1 MSNSRTFGAIYVSV
15 ISIALFGSLYANNL
29 KSAPNSY
36 VFYFSN
42 EYIRNDTQVRI
53 EVTFDWQPE
62 NLSMIVTVND
72 DEYHEWDYLGVVFD
86 KNHNGILDSKT
97 ERKSGVTWNFSYA
110 DEPYALYAYNKT
122 RSQGTS
128 ALSETGGL
136 VWPYIQ
142 SFPSHYHTCTF
153 DEETG
158 YTFKITL
165 SRQDINVEPP
175 TPVHI
180 CFFDEVWIDAMAREK
195 LVWVQF
201 VVK

>member
-1 MSNSRTFGAIYVSV
+1 MNNSRTFGAIYVSV
-15 ISIALFGSLYANNL
+15 ISIALFGSLYANSL
-29 KSAPNSY
+29 EGAPNSY

-62 NLSMIVTVND
+62 NLSITVTVND

-97 ERKSGVTWNFSYA
+97 ERESGVTWNCSFA
-110 DEPYALYAYNKT
+110 DEPYALYADNKT

-128 ALSETGGL
+128 ALSERDGGL
-136 VWPYIQ
+136 IWPYI
-142 SFPSHYHTCTF
+142 PSVPSRYHTCTF

-158 YTFKITL
+158 YTFKILL

-180 CFFDEVWIDAMAREK
+180 CFEDTTVASTGESH

>member
-15 ISIALFGSLYANNL
+15 IAIALFGSLYANSL
-29 KSAPNSY
+29 EIQPDFIFEWSTD
-36 VFYFSN
+36 
-42 EYIRNDTQVRI
+42 EQVIVNGPLRI
-53 EVTFDWQPE
+53 ELTFDWQPE

-110 DEPYALYAYNKT
+110 DEPYALYADNKT

-128 ALSETGGL
+128 ALSARDGGL
-136 VWPYIQ
+136 VWPYIP
-142 SFPSHYHTCTF
+142 SFPSRYHTCTF

-180 CFFDEVWIDAMAREK
+180 CFEDINTISLKFH